1 MRNALLIT
9 AAQFEPV
16 SLQQLKTQV
25 QLADDYREHDNELQA
40 LITAAREKYESDTG
54 LVLCSSSWRLN
65 FDQWPVN
72 YLELP
77 TRTVSSVSSIKY
89 IDATGTQQTVTSSVY
104 ELDAAYPSPRIRLK
118 DDQQWPTIRGHEGD
132 IEVNYVAGYANQG
145 AVPYRDQQA
154 ILLLAANWFENR
166 TGMIASNVNESPVG
180 YNAMVLN
187 RMRATY
193 P

>member
-9 AAQFEPV
+9 AAQFEPI

-65 FDQWPVN
+65 FDQWPVS

-77 TRTVSSVSSIKY
+77 TRTVSGISSIKY
-89 IDATGTQQTVTSSVY
+89 IDATGAQQTVASTVY
-104 ELDAAYPSPRIRLK
+104 ELDAAYPSPQIRLK
-118 DDQQWPTIRGHEGD
+118 DNQQWPTIRGHKGD
-132 IEVNYVAGYANQG
+132 IEINYVAGHANQG

-166 TGMIASNVNESPVG
+166 TGMIASNVSESPVG
-180 YNAMVLN
+180 YNHLVIN